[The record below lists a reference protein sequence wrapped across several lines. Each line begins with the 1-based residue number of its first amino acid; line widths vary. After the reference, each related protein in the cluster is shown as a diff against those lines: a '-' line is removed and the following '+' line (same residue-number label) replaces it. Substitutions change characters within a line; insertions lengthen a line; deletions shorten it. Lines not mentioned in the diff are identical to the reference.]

1 MLGAFFAVFVPK
13 GLGGEFGGWLL
24 IHGTTELFAI
34 VLAGAAGFRIGMALA
49 FPGRLSRIDSAVAAG
64 RGAGVAMA
72 GVMLMQIGRAHVCT
86 PVTNAHLVCRLL
98 LANKNKKNTR
108 RQ

>member
-34 VLAGAAGFRIGMALA
+34 VLAGAAGFRIGMAVA

-64 RGAGVAMA
+64 RGAGGAVGGVRRIALVA
-72 GVMLMQIGRAHVCT
+72 GPRGGRWEG
-86 PVTNAHLVCRLL
+86 
-98 LANKNKKNTR
+98 R
-108 RQ
+108 RGGYGGGRKGRVRGSGD